1 MTSAWHGGRPL
12 CCAAS
17 HRIPECPLD
26 SAANPLS
33 TLATQRHDKRA
44 KRVRTLCLLA
54 AVALLGSL
62 LTGVGFAKP
71 VVSAVLA
78 LSAAGCLFAYV
89 QARRGHDRWAV
100 NLMLGT
106 LFVGLSTLMWANMG
120 LRDPAMAAYPG
131 VLLFTAL
138 LGERL
143 LFRVL
148 LTAMVLNVLAVGVA
162 ELNGWVQ
169 FVVKPMNWSIV
180 TDHATLLLITGL
192 AARWL
197 SRDLHQAV
205 VQVEAEARSAQNHAD
220 QVRFLSHHDALT
232 GLPNRALA
240 QERFERAAAQAKRLG
255 QQVALLYFDLDHFK
269 LVNDSLGHP
278 AGDALLQAVAQR
290 VQPLIRDTDT
300 LARFGGD
307 EFLILLTGLDRGER
321 ASRVAEEV
329 IAALTQ
335 PFTVQERSVNCGGSM
350 GVVLF
355 PADADAFDELVKRAD
370 LAMYRAKEMGRGNFH
385 FYDDRLQASVEEQ
398 LLLDAAMREALLRGD
413 QFRLAYQPQYDLQTG
428 ALAGFEAL
436 LRWKHPELG
445 DISPARFIPQA
456 ERNGVIVPLGLW
468 VLRTACQQV
477 KTWREAGMPAHL
489 RVSVN
494 VSPVQLRRSGFA
506 DQVRQALSDS
516 ALQPGALEL
525 ELTESMLMDEVGDSS
540 RTLNTLVDMGVE
552 LAIDDFGTGYSNL
565 GYLRRFQI
573 GRLKIDRSFVSRLG
587 GTAHDEAIVRAVVQM
602 AQSLGLHTVAEGVET
617 EPQREHLQRL
627 GCDQAQGFLWHP
639 ALAPDVCEGLWR
651 GA

>member
-1 MTSAWHGGRPL
+1 M
-12 CCAAS
+12 
-17 HRIPECPLD
+17 
-26 SAANPLS
+26 
-33 TLATQRHDKRA
+33 
-44 KRVRTLCLLA
+44 RTLCLLS
-54 AVALLGSL
+54 AVALCASL
-62 LTGVGFAKP
+62 LTGLGFAKT
-71 VVSAVLA
+71 VVMVVLG
-78 LSAAGCLFAYV
+78 LSAAGCVLAYGL
-89 QARRGHDRWAV
+89 ARRGHDRWAV
-100 NLMLGT
+100 NLMLST
-106 LFVGLSTLMWANMG
+106 LFLGLSTLMWSNMG

-143 LFRVL
+143 LFRLL
-148 LTAMVLNVLAVGVA
+148 LTAMVLNVLAVGLA
-162 ELNGWVQ
+162 DLNGWVR
-169 FVVKPMNWSIV
+169 FVVKPMNWSII

-197 SRDLHQAV
+197 SRDLMQAV
-205 VQVEAEARSAQNHAD
+205 TQVEAEARSAQEHAD
-220 QVRFLSHHDALT
+220 QVRYLSHHDSLT

-240 QERFERAAAQAKRLG
+240 QERFERAAAQAKRSA

-269 LVNDSLGHP
+269 LVNDSMGHP
-278 AGDALLQAVAQR
+278 AGDALLQAVARR

-321 ASRVAEEV
+321 ASRVAEQV
-329 IAALTQ
+329 VAALAE
-335 PFTVQERSVNCGGSM
+335 PFSLQERTVNCGGSM
-350 GVVLF
+350 GVVLY
-355 PADADAFDELVKRAD
+355 PADADTFDELVKRAD
-370 LAMYRAKEMGRGNFH
+370 LAMYRAKEMGRGQFH
-385 FYDDRLQASVEEQ
+385 FFDERLQATVEEQ
-398 LLLDAAMREALLRGD
+398 LLLDAALREALLRGD

-445 DISPARFIPQA
+445 EVSPARFIPQA
-456 ERNGVIVPLGLW
+456 ERNGFIVPLGLW
-468 VLRTACQQV
+468 VVRTACQQV
-477 KTWREAGMPAHL
+477 QAWREAGMPAHL

-494 VSPVQLRRSGFA
+494 VSPVQLRRTGFA
-506 DQVRQALSDS
+506 EQVRQALAES

-525 ELTESMLMDEVGDSS
+525 ELTESMLMDDVGDGP

-587 GTAHDEAIVRAVVQM
+587 STAHDEAIVRAVVHM
-602 AQSLGLHTVAEGVET
+602 AQSLGLRTVAEGVET
-617 EPQREHLQRL
+617 EAQRSHLQRL
-627 GCDQAQGFLWHP
+627 GCDQAQGFLWNP
-639 ALAPDVCEGLWR
+639 ALPPVDCERLWR
-651 GA
+651 TA